1 MSEHCLNTAQ
11 ALSQAKQILTN
22 SGSDSP
28 QLDSEILLLKVLNDA
43 PNSIQKTPYNKTWLM
58 TWPEKCLTQTQAEQ
72 FFHYVNLRTT
82 GKPIAYITG
91 YKDFWT
97 LCLHVTSAT
106 LIPRPETEQLVECA
120 LEKIMPDARQDILDL
135 GTGSGAIALA
145 IASERPLAQI
155 LATDMSTSALAV
167 AQQNAIA
174 SQLTNVCFKQADWF
188 SGINSQAFDM
198 IVSNP
203 PYISEDD
210 PYLEEHVRQYEP
222 LSALHAKH
230 NGLADIQAIITTSRA
245 YLKDNGWLLFE
256 HGHKQSEAVQS
267 LFSHY
272 GFSQISTIN
281 DLNHMPR
288 VTMAQLSI
296 NN

>member
-1 MSEHCLNTAQ
+1 MSEHCLSTAQ

-28 QLDSEILLLKVLNDA
+28 QLDSEILLLKVLNDV
-43 PNSIQKTPYNKTWLM
+43 PNSTQKTPYNKTWLM
-58 TWPEKCLTQTQAEQ
+58 TWPEKCLTQTQAKQ

-120 LEKIMPDARQDILDL
+120 LEKIAPEARQNILDL

-155 LATDMSTSALAV
+155 LATDMSASALTV

-174 SQLTNVCFKQADWF
+174 SQLSNVCFKQADWF
-188 SGINSQAFDM
+188 HGIGSQVFDV

-203 PYISEDD
+203 PYISQDD

-230 NGLADIQAIITTSRA
+230 NGLADIQTIITTSRA
-245 YLKDNGWLLFE
+245 HIKDNGWLLFE
-256 HGHKQSEAVQS
+256 HGHRQSEAVQS

-281 DLNHMPR
+281 DLNHVPR
-288 VTMAQLSI
+288 VTMAQLKRK
-296 NN
+296 